1 MVTGKIEK
9 QLHARFVKILKGKI
23 SLEFLQNVIEIVS

>member
-9 QLHARFVKILKGKI
+9 QLHARFVKILKGNILLRILTK
-23 SLEFLQNVIEIVS
+23 LY